1 MANCDVFISYRRAS
15 GRDIARSLQLALT
28 ARGANCFFD
37 LHDVRKGKFNE
48 KIYSAIDGAKYFV
61 LLLTKGALDR
71 CAEEDDWVRLEIEH
85 ALKKGIPI
93 IPVVPSGHPKLF
105 SRHQL
110 PTSIAE
116 ISKIQISDL
125 TLEGNFEYD
134 VEHLLEERLEKVQK
148 RISERDVQDRE
159 GAFLSAAQRYKSN
172 DGKIDDVERAQL
184 DKLADE
190 LSIGDIRRVALI
202 EQVEAQYEM
211 EKRAAAVSTFLSA
224 ARRHKKDDGII
235 DDEERADLDRLAE
248 RLCLDKVKCEELLQ
262 RVETEYEELL
272 KDSSA
277 LPCAKSAIGKE
288 ITFNP
293 SKGVFEPSKGSAAV
307 VVQDEP
313 EAARH
318 TKISDVLAAR
328 FDSLPKDAKLFVSDI
343 PVKKRATAWRTM
355 SVRESEDSIR
365 LLVDDTLFGSAAEG
379 LAVTGEAVYFKNLM
393 EHPVRVRL
401 DKVDEVSLVKGN
413 TISIGGYRCDCH
425 LLDDSTKRALCK
437 ALSGL
442 GAELAQRGV
451 VFGDDTSA
459 ADAVLGCFAELK
471 NNSDVY
477 LGDSIPDSKR
487 QKAHRSL
494 GVKEPV
500 SDICVLADATVFGS
514 AEDGLVVTPN
524 AVYFKNSFESPNRI
538 SLDEIRR
545 VEVLKKDLAIN
556 GMRFS
561 SIGSELGKAAPLLAK
576 GIRALAKKHRKCL
589 CAVNAS

>member
-1 MANCDVFISYRRAS
+1 MANCDVFISYRRAR

-28 ARGANCFFD
+28 ARGVNCFFD

-61 LLLTKGALDR
+61 LLLTKGALDK
-71 CAEEDDWVRLEIEH
+71 CDEKDDWVRLEIEH

-105 SRHQL
+105 SRRQL
-110 PTSIAE
+110 PKSIAE
-116 ISKIQISDL
+116 ISRIQISDL

-134 VEHLLEERLEKVQK
+134 VDHLLEERLEKVQK
-148 RISERDVQDRE
+148 RISESDVKDRE
-159 GAFLSAAQRYKSN
+159 DAFLSAAQRYKSN

-190 LSIGDIRRVALI
+190 LSIGEIRRLALI

-248 RLCLDKVKCEELLQ
+248 RLCLDEVKREELLQ
-262 RVETEYEELL
+262 HVEKEYEELL
-272 KDSSA
+272 KDPSS
-277 LPCAKSAIGKE
+277 KSAIGKE
-288 ITFNP
+288 VAFNP
-293 SKGVFEPSKGSAAV
+293 LKGEFEPSGVSAAV
-307 VVQDEP
+307 IVQDEP

-343 PVKKRATAWRTM
+343 PFKKRATAWRTM

-379 LAVTGEAVYFKNLM
+379 LVVTGEAVYFKNLM
-393 EHPVRVRL
+393 AHPVRVRL
-401 DKVDEVSLVKGN
+401 DKVGEVSLVKGN
-413 TISIGGYRCDCH
+413 TISIGGYRCDCN
-425 LLDDSTKRALCK
+425 LLGDRTKRALCK
-437 ALSGL
+437 ALDGL

-451 VFGDDTSA
+451 VFGDDTSV

-487 QKAHRSL
+487 QNAHRSL

-514 AEDGLVVTPN
+514 AEESLVVTPS

-561 SIGSELGKAAPLLAK
+561 SIGSDLEKAAPLLAK

-589 CAVNAS
+589 CAVKTS